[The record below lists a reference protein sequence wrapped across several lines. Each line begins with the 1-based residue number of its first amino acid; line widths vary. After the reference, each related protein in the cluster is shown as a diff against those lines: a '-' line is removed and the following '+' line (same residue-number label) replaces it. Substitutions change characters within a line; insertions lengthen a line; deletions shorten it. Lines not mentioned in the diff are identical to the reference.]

1 MGLKV
6 SSMNALIEGDIL
18 DRRYEIYK
26 MLKLDKIEYFKV
38 EDLLEFDMKYLNW
51 YKFIKILN
59 IN

>member
-38 EDLLEFDMKYLNW
+38 EDLLEFDMKYLN
-51 YKFIKILN
+51 
-59 IN
+59 